1 LKPQE
6 PLGDLFSTASGN
18 EDGWQFYQADAAA
31 AKSPL
36 PRDEKLLQPALESR
50 SDDSGHAHWKLNR
63 EEQKRKFE
71 QQWAVPLGHRV
82 RLTLVGDGP
91 ELEGLLL
98 HDDDRPNKRRTGL
111 CLRIGSHRFHS
122 SEVASVVRLD

>member
-1 LKPQE
+1 MKPRETQ
-6 PLGDLFSTASGN
+6 GDLFSTASPG
-18 EDGWQFYQADAAA
+18 EDGWQFYKSEAAA

-36 PRDEKLLQPALESR
+36 PRDEKRLQPALESQG
-50 SDDSGHAHWKLNR
+50 DDSGHAHWKRER
-63 EEQKRKFE
+63 EEEKRKFE
-71 QQWAVPLGHRV
+71 RQWAVPLGHRV
-82 RLTLVGDGP
+82 RLTLLGDGP

-98 HDDDRPNKRRTGL
+98 HDDDRPNKRRSGL